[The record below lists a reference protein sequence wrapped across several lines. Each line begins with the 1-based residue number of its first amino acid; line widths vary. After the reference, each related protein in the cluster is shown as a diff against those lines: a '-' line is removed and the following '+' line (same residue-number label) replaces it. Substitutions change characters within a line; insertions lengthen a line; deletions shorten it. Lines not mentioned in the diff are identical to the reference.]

1 MSQPSEL
8 DKAQLKYEM
17 RKLYQNLGFEM
28 SVKILFEMIIGA
40 ELLSEVIVEER
51 KRGN

>member
-1 MSQPSEL
+1 MPQPSEL
-8 DKAQLKYEM
+8 DRAQLKYEM
-17 RKLYQNLGFEM
+17 RQMYKNLGFEM
-28 SVKILFEMIIGA
+28 SLQVLCEMVIGA